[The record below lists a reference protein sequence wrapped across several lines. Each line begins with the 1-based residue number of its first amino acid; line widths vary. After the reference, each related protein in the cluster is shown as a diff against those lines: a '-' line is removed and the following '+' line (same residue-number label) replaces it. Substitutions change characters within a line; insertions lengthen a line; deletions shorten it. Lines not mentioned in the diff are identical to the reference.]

1 MSDKRRTIERFNQGT
16 NRKRGDTS
24 KCCISPSYVFLYDNK
39 VKYPH
44 DTLISEGVLHGRFVE
59 LLGQHLLVSDEIQLV
74 PCSIQYGGAKIHNWE
89 RSTANSYLRRSA
101 RDWAWGPLL
110 GQGFE

>member
-24 KCCISPSYVFLYDNK
+24 KCCISP
-39 VKYPH
+39 
-44 DTLISEGVLHGRFVE
+44 SEGVLHGRFVE